1 MRNTAELVAALAR
14 NAMKLPLMLIDT
26 YSFHGAKLMYRQR
39 KTFVQSIAIEV
50 NIHSLTHNSTA
61 LTQLSA
67 ANTGKPEENSE
78 QVNEIVAPRF
88 TANLCVKMGM
98 RQRYE
103 SEKLLLSH
111 PFKLNGMA
119 IL

>member
-1 MRNTAELVAALAR
+1 
-14 NAMKLPLMLIDT
+14 
-26 YSFHGAKLMYRQR
+26 
-39 KTFVQSIAIEV
+39 
-50 NIHSLTHNSTA
+50 
-61 LTQLSA
+61 LTQFSA

-78 QVNEIVAPRF
+78 LMNEIAAPQF
-88 TANLCVKMGM
+88 TADFCVKMGM

-119 IL
+119 ILSSELAKLWYF